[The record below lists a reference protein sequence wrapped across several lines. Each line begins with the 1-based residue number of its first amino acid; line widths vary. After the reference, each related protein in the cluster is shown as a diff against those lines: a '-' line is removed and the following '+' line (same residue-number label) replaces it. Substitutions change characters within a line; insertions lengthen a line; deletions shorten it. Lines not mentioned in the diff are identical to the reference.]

1 MTGKLIAVAVV
12 GLVLGYVGAVM
23 PRGQSASLAQE
34 KGRKQQWEYR
44 VVFCSTEG
52 KQNEKKMTEQYNALA
67 AEGWE
72 YVGPVVDS
80 THNRAL
86 NAHYSGIGG
95 AYVVFKRSK

>member
-1 MTGKLIAVAVV
+1 MTGKLIAAVVV

-23 PRGQSASLAQE
+23 PWGQSASLAQE
-34 KGRKQQWEYR
+34 KDRKQRWEDR

-52 KQNEKKMTEQYNALA
+52 KQNEKKRTEQSTALA